1 MQIFVLTGDTSTVE
15 IGAKATVAELKQVL
29 AGRFGVNTSEQV
41 LTLGGHPL
49 VDEQSLSENG
59 VVPLS
64 TLSLS
69 VGLLGGTKNMI
80 HSFTII
86 LCKRLWLHFVV
97 IMVLLHFDFVL
108 VNF

>member
-15 IGAKATVAELKQVL
+15 IGAAATVAELKQIL
-29 AGRFGVNTSEQV
+29 AGRYGINTSEQV

-69 VGLLGGTKNMI
+69 VGLLGGTK
-80 HSFTII
+80 II
-86 LCKRLWLHFVV
+86 VHFCAAILYDRLWLRSVI
-97 IMVLLHFDFVL
+97 IMVLLRLDFV
-108 VNF
+108 FF